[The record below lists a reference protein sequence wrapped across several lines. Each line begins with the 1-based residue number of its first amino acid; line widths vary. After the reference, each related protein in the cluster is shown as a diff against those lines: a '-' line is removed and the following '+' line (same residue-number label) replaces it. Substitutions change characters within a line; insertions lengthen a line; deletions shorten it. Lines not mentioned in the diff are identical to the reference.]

1 LIFARAR
8 AIADAMLILLSPAKN
23 MNFDEASP
31 SLDATKPDFLKEA
44 RELAAAAR
52 ALSPAKLGKLMDIS
66 PKLAEL
72 NHARFQA
79 FRGDGK
85 SNIQKPA
92 ALAFNGDVYLGLNAK
107 SMTPA
112 DFAFAQDHVRILSG
126 LYGLLR
132 PLDAIEP
139 YRLEMCSDL
148 KNPRGKNLYEYWGGS
163 LATAINKIV
172 GAQTDKN
179 IVNLASQ
186 EYFSA
191 AAAEALKFPVI
202 TASFKEEKDGKLRS
216 LQFFAKRARGL
227 MARWAIDKRV
237 TRAED
242 LKDFSID
249 GYKFRPKESGGRDW
263 LFARP
268 QPPLKGV

>member
-1 LIFARAR
+1 
-8 AIADAMLILLSPAKN
+8 MLILLSPAKN
-23 MNFDEASP
+23 MNFDEPAAGLAAS
-31 SLDATKPDFLKEA
+31 KPDFLKEA
-44 RELAAAAR
+44 RELAGAAR
-52 ALSPAKLGKLMDIS
+52 SLSPGKLGKLMEIS

-72 NHARFQA
+72 THQRFQA

-85 SNIQKPA
+85 SNSQKPA
-92 ALAFNGDVYLGLNAK
+92 ALAFNGDVYLGLDART
-107 SMTPA
+107 MTA
-112 DFAFAQDHVRILSG
+112 DDFAFAQNHVRILSG

-139 YRLEMCSDL
+139 YRLEMGSHL
-148 KNPRGKNLYEYWGGS
+148 KNQRGKNLYAYWGDS
-163 LATAINKIV
+163 LAVAINRIV
-172 GAQTDKN
+172 AAQGDKT
-179 IVNLASQ
+179 IVNLASN

-191 AAAEALKFPVI
+191 AQKALSYPVV

-227 MARWAIDKRV
+227 MARWAIDNRI

-242 LKDFSID
+242 LKGFSVD
-249 GYKFRPKESGGRDW
+249 GYKFRPDQSGPRDW

-268 QPPLKGV
+268 QPPAKGA

>member
-1 LIFARAR
+1 
-8 AIADAMLILLSPAKN
+8 MLILLSPAKN
-23 MNFDEASP
+23 MNFDAP
-31 SLDATKPDFLKEA
+31 PAGLAATKPDFLKEA

-52 ALSPAKLGKLMDIS
+52 ELSPARLGKLMDIS

-72 NHARFQA
+72 NHQRFQA

-107 SMTPA
+107 TMTA
-112 DFAFAQDHVRILSG
+112 DDFAYAQEHVRILSG

-132 PLDAIEP
+132 PLDVIEP

-148 KNPRGKNLYEYWGGS
+148 KNPRGKNLYEFWGDTI
-163 LATAINKIV
+163 ARAINKIV
-172 GAQTDKN
+172 AAQADKT
-179 IVNLASQ
+179 IVNLASN

-191 AAAEALKFPVI
+191 ASAKALNFPVI
-202 TASFKEEKDGKLRS
+202 TASFREEKDGKLRS

-227 MARWAIDKRV
+227 MARWAIDNRV
-237 TRAED
+237 TRADD
-242 LKDFSID
+242 LKRFSVD
-249 GYKFRPKESGGRDW
+249 GYKFRAKESGERDW
-263 LFARP
+263 LFTRP
-268 QPPLKGV
+268 QPPAKGV